1 MVAGRLFNIE
11 PIGIGTPY
19 VESLPSY
26 IKRLAEAHSISP
38 RTLLKYEIL
47 PEIREYL
54 NTVLYSHNKYLLSI
68 SSNRIKDVIRVL
80 EIKTNNKD
88 IHNLSMSKLSGFINP
103 RYLFRNNAAWCPLC
117 YEKSKQYHEPVY
129 EQLIWAISDIDTC
142 GIHGIRLHEKC
153 PHCHNQIK
161 HYNTSSRV
169 GYCYHCNHW
178 LGSDK
183 PDSNSYAD
191 FNEWDIWRIDNI
203 GSILTDIRNIN
214 LSAKSCLSRNIL
226 EILNLTG
233 FSRAQLGKEIGVS
246 PSSIRDWAIFY
257 KKPTLNSVLLLGYIL
272 QLPLSKLL
280 FTDINSSS
288 INITSFKEVPNPKT
302 PKVGYSK
309 LKRSIKKAI
318 SSTELV
324 SVNRLMIKFG
334 VKRTTIKRHFPREY
348 NLLIQ
353 KNNKQKEEIALER
366 ESQIRDTMISLNERG
381 VFPNRSKVMRELGK
395 QFVFTERYRKVWRG
409 TLRELGYTDKSGS
422 V

>member
-11 PIGIGTPY
+11 PIGVGTPY

-38 RTLLKYEIL
+38 RTLLKYEIS
-47 PEIREYL
+47 PDIREYL
-54 NTVLYSHNKYLLSI
+54 NTVLYSHDKYLLSI

-88 IHNLSMSKLSGFINP
+88 IRNISLIKLSDFINQKF
-103 RYLFRNNAAWCPLC
+103 LFRNYAAWCPLC
-117 YEKSKQYHEPVY
+117 YEKNRQNNEPVY
-129 EQLIWAISDIDTC
+129 EQLIWSISDIDTC

-161 HYNTSSRV
+161 HYHSSARV
-169 GYCYHCNHW
+169 GYCYLCNHW
-178 LGSDK
+178 LGSK
-183 PDSNSYAD
+183 NPDSNSYVEL
-191 FNEWDIWRIDNI
+191 NEWDMWSIDSVS
-203 GSILTDIRNIN
+203 SILSDIPNMD
-214 LSAKSCLSRNIL
+214 LPAKSCLSGNIS

-233 FSRAQLGKEIGVS
+233 LSRVQLGKEIGVNK
-246 PSSIRDWAIFY
+246 SSIKDWVVSC
-257 KKPTLNSVLLLGYIL
+257 KRPTLYSVLLLGYKF
-272 QLPLSKLL
+272 QLPISKL
-280 FTDINSSS
+280 DINSSS
-288 INITSFKEVPNPKT
+288 INITSFKEVPNPKR
-302 PKVGYSK
+302 PKVEYNE

-353 KNNKQKEEIALER
+353 KNIKQKEEIALER

-381 VFPNRSKVMRELGK
+381 IFPNISKVTRELGQ
-395 QFVFTERYRKVWRG
+395 QFIFTERYRRIWEC